1 MGKKLGTVRKIIP
14 IVILVL
20 TILSACFEL
29 SDSVCALKSK
39 D

>member
-1 MGKKLGTVRKIIP
+1 MGTKLSTIRKIIP

-29 SDSVCALKSK
+29 SDSVNALKAK